1 MGGQGNK
8 GGMWLIRLGM
18 LLSIGALLW
27 GSWVLWT
34 HRQGTPGDPVGFY
47 REVYRKSLETNSY
60 VSTDEGKYPRRI
72 LVVNLSDS
80 ILAPEEQEELLG
92 LLRED
97 WPGLEVTSAPL
108 EGHLHGRADPNLGE
122 KVRLGEEE
130 ILLDD
135 TVVIYTPKVHFM
147 ETIPSRESFGVQPIP
162 VEIIM
167 EAGGYNCVVTSFIHY
182 PKMGWTEKGTAD
194 VFAHS

>member
-1 MGGQGNK
+1 MRGQGNK

-18 LLSIGALLW
+18 LLCVGTLLW
-27 GSWVLWT
+27 GAWVLWT

-47 REVYRKSLETNSY
+47 REVYNKGMKTNSY
-60 VSTDEGKYPRRI
+60 VSSDKKQYPRRI
-72 LVVNLSDS
+72 LVADLSES
-80 ILAPEEQEELLG
+80 ILDPEEQEQLLA

-108 EGHLHGRADPNLGE
+108 EGYLHGRIYPDLGE

-135 TVVIYTPKVHFM
+135 TVVIYTPKVSFR
-147 ETIPSRESFGVQPIP
+147 ETPPDRESFGVHPIP
-162 VEIIM
+162 VSIIM
-167 EAGGYNCVVTSFIHY
+167 EAGGYNCVYTAFIHY
-182 PKMGWTEKGTAD
+182 PKLGWTEKGTAD